1 MGLRFVIRIALH
13 TTLFLALAGGQLA
26 ACLQETPNRSSSPSR
41 ACLLGSCASDDE
53 NTTAPSPAPA
63 LDKED
68 APPDQ
73 TMTLKKVFINLPGDQ
88 KAIWTSPFR
97 LHLRDSVWVAPMIG
111 ATGVLIGSDQ
121 HSMERA
127 RSNASAISLSNNASY
142 AGVAALTAVPA
153 FMYIWGSRTGN
164 SRQRETGLLSGE
176 ALLNSLAVNEV
187 FKITLQRQRPDP
199 VGGAGKFFSSGFN
212 NASFPS
218 THSMLSWTAA
228 SVLAHEYPGP
238 LTQVLA
244 YGAAAAVSVSRVT
257 GRDHFPSDVVV
268 GAAAGWLIGRQ
279 VFNAHHDPDLDG
291 TAYGSFTREPA
302 EVDASKLGSTF
313 VPLDSW
319 VYPAL
324 ERLAA
329 LGYIK
334 TQFTGLRPWTR
345 RECLRQVEEAEYLAA
360 DLPEDSSVSQT
371 IKALREEFKR
381 DGQRYETFSVDSIY
395 TGFANISGVS
405 LRDSYHFGQTIWNDY
420 GRPYDQGGNLYT
432 GGSVSAVAGRFFMYA
447 RGEFQHVPGRPALTP
462 GQQSLVNTLDCNP
475 TGPSCGPP
483 AGSPVGPAPGPV
495 STIDRFYPLDMYAGV
510 QLGEYAFTFGK
521 QSLWLGP
528 GESGPLM
535 LSDNADPMYM
545 VRLTRTTPLVL
556 PSFLRHLGEIR
567 GEFIMG
573 KLSGHQFPQRP
584 FFNLQKISF
593 HPTQNLEIGFT
604 RASLW
609 AGVGHPFTAHS
620 LERNFISFG
629 DTSGGYGDPNDPGD
643 RKSGF
648 DFSYRLPG
656 LRNWLTL
663 YSDFYSDDDP
673 SPLANPRRA
682 AISPGLY
689 LSHVPR
695 LSKLDLRVE
704 AVSTQALTATDRR
717 GTFLYFNVQYHD
729 SNTNKGYLF
738 GNQTGR
744 DGRTYQAWTTYHFSG
759 ATSLQFSY
767 RDTKASSLF
776 LRFPSG
782 GPSGGTQSDAS
793 TRFLWQV
800 RPNWS
805 VDALVQYERWFIPV
819 LHPTAQQDVTGR
831 IQLTYTPR
839 NKELGS
845 PKK

>member
-1 MGLRFVIRIALH
+1 MGARSELSCPGKDCESPLSN
-13 TTLFLALAGGQLA
+13 AGTA
-26 ACLQETPNRSSSPSR
+26 SVPAKDNKDTVAQETP
-41 ACLLGSCASDDE
+41 
-53 NTTAPSPAPA
+53 
-63 LDKED
+63 
-68 APPDQ
+68 PD
-73 TMTLKKVFINLPGDQ
+73 TSMTLKKMFVNLPGDQ

-97 LHLRDSVWVAPMIG
+97 MRLRDSLWVAPMIG
-111 ATGVLIGSDQ
+111 ATGVLIGSDR

-127 RSNASAISLSNNASY
+127 RSNTDATKLSDNVSTAGAAAMVGLPVLMY
-142 AGVAALTAVPA
+142 A
-153 FMYIWGSRTGN
+153 WGARTGN
-164 SRQRETGLLSGE
+164 SRERETGLLSGE
-176 ALLNSLAVNEV
+176 ALLNSLAFNEV
-187 FKITLQRQRPDP
+187 LKIAFQRRRPDP
-199 VGGAGKFFSSGFN
+199 VGGAGKFFSSGIGDS
-212 NASFPS
+212 SFPS
-218 THSMLSWTAA
+218 NHSILSWTAA
-228 SVLAHEYPGP
+228 SVIAHEYPGP
-238 LTQVLA
+238 LTQALV
-244 YGAAAAVSVSRVT
+244 YGAATAVSVSRVT
-257 GRDHFPSDVVV
+257 GRKHFPSDVVV
-268 GAAAGWLIGRQ
+268 GAAAGWLIGRH

-291 TAYGSFTREPA
+291 SAYGAFTHEPD
-302 EVDASKLGSTF
+302 EFDASKLGSTF

-334 TQFTGLRPWTR
+334 MQFIGLRPWTR
-345 RECLRQVEEAEYLAA
+345 RECLRQIEEAEFFAGDLSEGSEVAA
-360 DLPEDSSVSQT
+360 T

-381 DGQRYETFSVDSIY
+381 DGQRFETFSVDSIY
-395 TGFANISGVS
+395 TGYANISGAP
-405 LRDSYHFGQTIWNDY
+405 LRDSYHIGQTIWNDY
-420 GRPYDQGGNLYT
+420 GRAYEQGSNIYT

-447 RGEFQHVPGRPALTP
+447 RGEFQHVPGRAGLTSAQQTFVNCNMDGNCGVP
-462 GQQSLVNTLDCNP
+462 GIT
-475 TGPSCGPP
+475 PP
-483 AGSPVGPAPGPV
+483 LPGPV
-495 STIDRFYPLDMYAGV
+495 SGIDRFYPNDMYAGIK
-510 QLGEYAFTFGK
+510 LGEYAFTFGK

-535 LSDNADPMYM
+535 LSNNADPMYM
-545 VRLTRTTPLVL
+545 VRLTRTTPLIL

-567 GEFIMG
+567 SESIFG

-584 FFNLQKISF
+584 FFNLQKISI

-604 RASLW
+604 RASVW

-620 LERNFISFG
+620 LGRNFTSIG
-629 DTSGGYGDPNDPGD
+629 DTFGGYGDPTDPGD

-682 AISPGLY
+682 AINPGLY
-689 LSHVPR
+689 LSHVPGV
-695 LSKLDLRVE
+695 SKLDLRVE
-704 AVSTQALTATDRR
+704 AVSTQALTATDRG
-717 GTFLYFNVQYHD
+717 GTFFYYNTQYHD
-729 SNTNKGYLF
+729 ANTNKGYLF

-744 DGRTYQAWTTYHFSG
+744 DGRTYQAWTTYHFSA

-767 RDTKASSLF
+767 RDTKASSQF
-776 LRFPSG
+776 IPR
-782 GPSGGTQSDAS
+782 GGTQSDAS
-793 TRFLWQV
+793 TRLLWQV

-805 VDALVQYERWFIPV
+805 VDAFVQYERWLIPF

-839 NKELGS
+839 LKELVT